1 MSRITK
7 YLKQSC
13 QLSPSGRSTL
23 LKEEHGNNVT
33 FGEIRIIL
41 NNDAVGDTTM
51 NKYGELQYAPEI
63 TLMCRREPCTRDIQ
77 TANGA
82 IVRSTDRYY
91 LDARRI
97 IHNDDLLDGKVILQ
111 INGLVDQFGKLV
123 GYECYV

>member
-13 QLSPSGRSTL
+13 QLSSSESLTL
-23 LKEEHGNNVT
+23 
-33 FGEIRIIL
+33 
-41 NNDAVGDTTM
+41 
-51 NKYGELQYAPEI
+51 NKYGEPQYAPEI
-63 TLMCRREPCTRDIQ
+63 TLVCRREPCTRDIQ

-82 IVRSTDRYY
+82 IVRSTARYY

-97 IHNDDLLDGKVILQ
+97 IHNDDLLDGKVSLQ

>member
-13 QLSPSGRSTL
+13 QLS
-23 LKEEHGNNVT
+23 
-33 FGEIRIIL
+33 
-41 NNDAVGDTTM
+41 AVGDTTM

-63 TLMCRREPCTRDIQ
+63 TLVCRREPCTRDIQ
-77 TANGA
+77 TTNGA

>member
-13 QLSPSGRSTL
+13 QLSSLESSTSGTTL
-23 LKEEHGNNVT
+23 
-33 FGEIRIIL
+33 
-41 NNDAVGDTTM
+41 
-51 NKYGELQYAPEI
+51 NKYGEPQYAPEV